1 MLLQTLAIPTI
12 LLVIFIWVVQPKQRH
27 GKIAPGPKALPII
40 GNLHMLG
47 KLPHRT
53 LQTFARK
60 YGPIMSLK
68 LGQVQ
73 AIVVSS
79 PETAELFLKTH
90 DTVFASRP
98 KIQASEYLSHGTK
111 GLVFSEYSAYWRK
124 VRKVCTLQLLSASKV
139 DMFAPLRR
147 QELGVLVK
155 SLRNSAASREVV
167 DLSEVL
173 GELMENIVYKMV
185 LGRARDHR
193 FELKGLVHQVMNL
206 VGAFNLADYM
216 PWLGAFDPQGI
227 TRRLKKASKEID
239 QFLEQIIQDHEHN
252 QYDNYKVQKAPHNNK
267 DFVDILLSLM
277 NQPIDLQGHQNVI
290 DRTNI
295 KAIILDMIMAAFD
308 TSSTTVEWAMSE
320 LLRHQS
326 VMKRLQDELENV
338 VGMNRH
344 VEEIDL
350 EKLAYLNMVVKE
362 TLRLHPVAPLLVPR
376 ESREDVTIDGY
387 FIKKK
392 SRIIVNAWAIGR
404 DPKVW
409 HNPLMFDPKRFENC
423 NVDIRGSDFR
433 VIPFGSGRRGCP
445 GIHMGLTTVKLV
457 LAQLVHCFNWVLP
470 LDMSPDELDMNEIFG
485 LTTPRSKHLL
495 ATPVYRLAHPPGPKP
510 LPIIGNL
517 HMLGKLPHRSL
528 QALAKKYGPIMSIK
542 LGQVPTI
549 VVSSPETAELFLK
562 THDTVFAS
570 RPKTQASEYMSY
582 GTKGLV
588 FSEYG
593 PYWRNMRKFCTTQ
606 LLSASKVDMFAPLRR
621 EELGLFVKSLE
632 KAASSR
638 DVVNISEQVGELM
651 SNIVYKMILGRNKD
665 DRFDL
670 KGLTHEALHLSGVFN
685 MADYVPWARAFD
697 LQGLKRKFKKSKK
710 AFDQVLEQTIKDHED
725 PTDSDKKSVH
735 NSEDFVAILLSLMH
749 QPMDQHEQ
757 KHVIDRTNVKAII
770 LDMIGGSF
778 DTSTSAI
785 EWAMTELLRHP
796 RVMKTLQDE
805 LNSVVGINKKVE
817 ESDLAKLPY
826 LNMVV
831 KETLRLYPVVPL
843 LVPRESL
850 ENITINGY
858 YIEKKSRILIN
869 AWAIG
874 RDPKVWCNNAEMFYP
889 ERFMNNNVDIR
900 GHDFQLIPFGSGRRG
915 CPGIQ
920 LGLTSVGLIL
930 AQLVHC
936 FNWELPLGISP
947 DDLDMTEKFG
957 ITIPRCKPLLAIPT
971 YRLLNKA

>member
-1 MLLQTLAIPTI
+1 MLLETFTIPAA
-12 LLVIFIWVVQPKQRH
+12 LLVIFIL
-27 GKIAPGPKALPII
+27 ILSYALFHP
-40 GNLHMLG
+40 
-47 KLPHRT
+47 
-53 LQTFARK
+53 
-60 YGPIMSLK
+60 
-68 LGQVQ
+68 
-73 AIVVSS
+73 
-79 PETAELFLKTH
+79 
-90 DTVFASRP
+90 
-98 KIQASEYLSHGTK
+98 
-111 GLVFSEYSAYWRK
+111 
-124 VRKVCTLQLLSASKV
+124 
-139 DMFAPLRR
+139 
-147 QELGVLVK
+147 
-155 SLRNSAASREVV
+155 
-167 DLSEVL
+167 
-173 GELMENIVYKMV
+173 
-185 LGRARDHR
+185 
-193 FELKGLVHQVMNL
+193 
-206 VGAFNLADYM
+206 
-216 PWLGAFDPQGI
+216 
-227 TRRLKKASKEID
+227 
-239 QFLEQIIQDHEHN
+239 
-252 QYDNYKVQKAPHNNK
+252 
-267 DFVDILLSLM
+267 
-277 NQPIDLQGHQNVI
+277 NQP
-290 DRTNI
+290 
-295 KAIILDMIMAAFD
+295 
-308 TSSTTVEWAMSE
+308 
-320 LLRHQS
+320 
-326 VMKRLQDELENV
+326 QD
-338 VGMNRH
+338 
-344 VEEIDL
+344 DD
-350 EKLAYLNMVVKE
+350 K
-362 TLRLHPVAPLLVPR
+362 
-376 ESREDVTIDGY
+376 
-387 FIKKK
+387 
-392 SRIIVNAWAIGR
+392 
-404 DPKVW
+404 
-409 HNPLMFDPKRFENC
+409 
-423 NVDIRGSDFR
+423 
-433 VIPFGSGRRGCP
+433 
-445 GIHMGLTTVKLV
+445 
-457 LAQLVHCFNWVLP
+457 
-470 LDMSPDELDMNEIFG
+470 
-485 LTTPRSKHLL
+485 
-495 ATPVYRLAHPPGPKP
+495 AHPPGPKP